1 LARAAARIAALL
13 TALLA
18 FVPGPALAD
27 GDPASDFLLSQDFF
41 LPFNAKISA
50 QRQADLESLLREA
63 NESGYPIKVAII
75 AAPFDLGTAGA
86 LWGKPQ
92 QYARFLGYELAFVY
106 KGRLLIVMP
115 NGYGISWQGHG
126 VARERRV
133 LAALRPPR
141 STAGEPLVAAASK
154 AVRRL
159 AGSAL
164 KRSNEPKASSGG
176 SQTADRIMIA
186 VLALTLSVALVAIV
200 VPRRMRRW
208 LRLERK
214 KKP

>member
-1 LARAAARIAALL
+1 LVRAARLVAL
-13 TALLA
+13 ASVLLA
-18 FVPGPALAD
+18 VVAGPALAD
-27 GDPASDFLLSQDFF
+27 GDPASDFLINQNFF
-41 LPFNAKISA
+41 LPFNADISA
-50 QRQADLESLLREA
+50 QRHAGLESLLREA

-75 AAPFDLGTAGA
+75 ATPFDLGTAGA

-106 KGRLLIVMP
+106 RGRLLIVMP

-133 LAALRPPR
+133 LRALSPPR
-141 STAGEPLVAAASK
+141 STAGDPLVDAASK

-159 AGSAL
+159 AASAL
-164 KRSNEPKASSGG
+164 NRSNGPKTSSGG
-176 SQTADRIMIA
+176 RTADRIMLA
-186 VLALTLSVALVAIV
+186 VIALTLSVAVVAIV

-208 LRLERK
+208 LRLERTK
-214 KKP
+214 KS